1 MNVIKNESKLVDES
15 DGRTPMRR
23 NENDNVNG
31 DEKVITVIPRRIK
44 PEPLSG

>member
-1 MNVIKNESKLVDES
+1 MNVIRNESRLVVEN
-15 DGRTPMRR
+15 DGRTLMRR

-31 DEKVITVIPRRIK
+31 DEKVITAIPIRIK